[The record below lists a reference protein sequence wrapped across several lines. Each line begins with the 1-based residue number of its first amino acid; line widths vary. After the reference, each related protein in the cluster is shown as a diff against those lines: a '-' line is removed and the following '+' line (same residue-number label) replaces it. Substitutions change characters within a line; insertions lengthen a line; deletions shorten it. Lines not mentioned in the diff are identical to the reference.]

1 MKIFLIVLVVVAII
15 PAAIIVGLKMKNG
28 GPEGIAVETAP
39 VGRMTIVQTVEATG
53 RIQPRTQVNI
63 SADVSAKITRLDVK
77 EGEWVEQGQLL
88 LELDS
93 ERYTAAVER
102 SEASLRSSQ
111 SNVNLALE
119 NVNKSAKDFE
129 RMKNLFDENLEPQAS
144 LDASYATAQVEKARH
159 QSALDQVEQ
168 TRATLKQSRD
178 DLAKTIIFAP
188 MSGTIS
194 LLNKEVGEIALGSQ
208 FQEDVIM
215 IISNLSGMEA
225 LVDVDENDIIS
236 VSIGDTST
244 IEVDA
249 LPGQELQ
256 GEVTEIANSAK
267 LSANGSADQKT
278 EFEVK
283 IAITDKN
290 SDLRPGMTASGD
302 IVTDTQTETLG
313 VPIQCVAI
321 RTPEQISEGS
331 ATDLA
336 SEPGDTND
344 FTPDKDG
351 FVEIIFV
358 IRDGHA
364 WATQVQTGIQGT
376 TNIQILEGLS
386 EDDIIVT
393 GNYRAISKDL
403 QHGSMIID
411 STAETTGD
419 DAEDVERN

>member
-1 MKIFLIVLVVVAII
+1 MKKFIIVLVLLVII
-15 PAAIIVGLKMKNG
+15 AAGTFYGLKLKNG
-28 GPEGIAVETAP
+28 GPDGIAVETAP
-39 VGRMTIVQTVEATG
+39 VGRMTIVETVEATG

-77 EGEWVEQGQLL
+77 EGEWVEKEQFL

-93 ERYTAAVER
+93 ERYAAAVER
-102 SEASLRSSQ
+102 AEASLNASQ
-111 SNVNLALE
+111 ANVNLALE
-119 NVNKSAKDFE
+119 NQNKSGKDYE
-129 RMKNLFDENLEPQAS
+129 RSKKLFDEDLEPQAS
-144 LDASYATAQVEKARH
+144 LDASYAISQVDRARH
-159 QSALDQVEQ
+159 QSAMDQVAQ
-168 TRATLKQSRD
+168 ARATLKQARD
-178 DLAKTIIFAP
+178 DLSKTKIFAP

-236 VSIGDTST
+236 VSIGDRST

-249 LPGQELQ
+249 LPGQELT

-267 LSANGSADQKT
+267 VAGSGSADQKT

-302 IVTDTQTETLG
+302 IVTDTQAETLG

-321 RTPEQISEGS
+321 RTPEQITEGIAEGLAAETDVSE
-331 ATDLA
+331 
-336 SEPGDTND
+336 E

-358 IRDGHA
+358 VRDGRA
-364 WATQVQTGIQGT
+364 WAKQVKTGIQGT

-386 EDDIIVT
+386 EDDVIVT

-403 QHGSMIID
+403 QHGSKIID
-411 STAETTGD
+411 SAVE
-419 DAEDVERN
+419 DAGSDEEVARQ